1 MLEHLTLE
9 LGCPETEW
17 QRPVVAEALASAAA
31 SQPLRITLSQ
41 ASDPKR
47 ERSAAPSS
55 GAWRDADRAMAG
67 AAAALNDVR
76 DEEGTLIEIDGPVAP
91 ALASTAFRKAALE
104 RLGARQAFA
113 TTTDGR
119 HLRMRD
125 AWRAHPATD
134 AEALLSHATMV
145 PHTLWLVDPSGIQA
159 IVRDG
164 CMIDRTGQQT
174 PLQQAVDPRVDPAQT
189 IFARALL
196 AFLGGLVGALLI
208 ALLIANL

>member
-1 MLEHLTLE
+1 MLQHLTLE
-9 LGCPETEW
+9 LGSPESEW
-17 QRPVVAEALASAAA
+17 QRPVVAEALASAAE
-31 SQPLRITLSQ
+31 STPLRITLSR

-47 ERSAAPSS
+47 GLEAAPSS

-76 DEEGTLIEIDGPVAP
+76 DEEGTLIEVDGPVAP
-91 ALASTAFRKAALE
+91 ALASGAFRKAALE

-113 TTTDGR
+113 TITNDH

-125 AWRAHPATD
+125 AWRAHPAAD
-134 AEALLSHATMV
+134 ADALLSGESIV
-145 PHTLWLVDPSGIQA
+145 PHTLWLVDPSGILA
-159 IVRDG
+159 IVRG
-164 CMIDRTGQQT
+164 GSMIDETGQHT
-174 PLQQAVDPRVDPAQT
+174 PLQQAVDPRVDPTQT

-196 AFLGGLVGALLI
+196 AFLGGLVGALLL